1 MSDVLPHPE
10 PAARS
15 EFLSQDACPSGGV
28 HVAAKP
34 SAPTSAT
41 TVAAAT
47 EQEPPAAESPAAAAD
62 PVGWE
67 FRLTADRRWILV
79 AVNPTAHLE
88 FV

>member
-1 MSDVLPHPE
+1 VLPHPQA
-10 PAARS
+10 AARG
-15 EFLSQDACPSGGV
+15 EFLSQDASGGV

-47 EQEPPAAESPAAAAD
+47 EQEPAAAENPAAAD

-67 FRLTADRRWILV
+67 FRLTADRRRILV